1 MSIMDNGL
9 SEKSII
15 VYNND
20 HPALISEEEKEK
32 LFSSW
37 LVDPKTEI
45 FQNKKHFC
53 FNSDTALLASFM
65 NIHKGDRVLEIG
77 TNNAAL
83 LVYADRFEP
92 ASLTGIEILEEP
104 ARLASWNLQRSANSP
119 WKVICA
125 DIRKADL
132 PSDGFDVIL
141 SNPPFFT
148 MEESGYPKAQNLS
161 LKKLGR
167 IEANLNLEDLIT
179 ESGRLLRSHGR
190 FFMVHRPDRIM
201 EILRLLDQNGFGLY
215 RMGMAYDSRDRQAK
229 SLLIEAIKDRKGKTI
244 IEPEIL
250 LGISQPE

>member
-1 MSIMDNGL
+1 MDKGL
-9 SEKSII
+9 NKQSVII
-15 VYNND
+15 YDND
-20 HPALISEEEKEK
+20 HPALIPDEEKEK

-37 LVDPKTEI
+37 LVDPETEI
-45 FQNKKHFC
+45 FQHKKHFC

-77 TNNAAL
+77 TNNGAL
-83 LVYADRFEP
+83 LVYADRFKP

-104 ARLASWNLQRSANSP
+104 ARLASYNLQRSAQSP
-119 WKVICA
+119 WKVICS

-132 PSDGFDVIL
+132 PSDGYHVIL

-148 MEESGYPKAQNLS
+148 MEESGFPKAQNLS

-167 IEANLNLEDLIT
+167 IEANLNLEELIK
-179 ESGRLLRSHGR
+179 EAGRLLRSQSR

-201 EILRLLDQNGFGLY
+201 EIMRLLDLNGFGLY

-229 SLLIEAIKDRKGKTI
+229 SLFVEAIKDRKGKTI

-250 LGISQPE
+250 LGTG